1 MNLKH
6 LDQLR
11 NQIASTE
18 NLNSLRQE
26 LLVEFDRII
35 HFIQNQ
41 LEKDV
46 QVLEK
51 DLQELKNAPLKDEKT
66 LEIIG
71 HLIMD
76 FGDLRKDLE
85 TEI

>member
-1 MNLKH
+1 LKE
-6 LDQLR
+6 
-11 NQIASTE
+11 I
-18 NLNSLRQE
+18 
-26 LLVEFDRII
+26 DRII
-35 HFIQNQ
+35 HFIKEE

-46 QVLEK
+46 QTLEK
-51 DLQELKNAPLKDEKT
+51 DVQELRKTTVNDQHT

-76 FGDLRKDLE
+76 FGELRKDLE